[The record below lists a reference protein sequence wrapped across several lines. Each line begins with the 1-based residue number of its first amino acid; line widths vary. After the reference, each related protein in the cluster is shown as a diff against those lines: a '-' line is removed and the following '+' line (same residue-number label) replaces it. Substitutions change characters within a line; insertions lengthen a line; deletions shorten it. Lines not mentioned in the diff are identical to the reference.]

1 MRRKGTHA
9 KHGETGLTLV
19 KVLMADDHPVLLQG
33 LRRSL
38 ELDGGFE
45 IVGEAY
51 DGAQVLPLVRK
62 TSPDV
67 VLLDMHMPGVDG
79 IGCIARIRRLHP
91 DVKIVMCSME
101 SASEQVQAAF
111 LAGACGYVVKTVDPR
126 DLAPAIRQAI
136 AGTAFQP
143 VGAAPADDTR
153 IARAAGL
160 TGREIE
166 ILRCVARGQSN
177 KTIARELW
185 VTEQTV
191 KFHLSNVYRKLSL
204 SNRTEAARWAFSK
217 GLHESTQEELS
228 NAR

>member
-1 MRRKGTHA
+1 MPSTERLA
-9 KHGETGLTLV
+9 TLV
-19 KVLMADDHPVLLQG
+19 RVLMADDHPVLLQG

-51 DGAQVLPLVRK
+51 DGAQVLPLIRR
-62 TSPDV
+62 TSPNV
-67 VLLDMHMPGVDG
+67 VLLDMHMPGIDG
-79 IGCIARIRRLHP
+79 IGCVARIRKAHP
-91 DVKIVMCSME
+91 EVKVVMCSME
-101 SASEQVQAAF
+101 SATDQVQAAF
-111 LAGACGYVVKTVDPR
+111 LAGACGYVIKTVEPR

-143 VGAAPADDTR
+143 VGVTMSDDTR
-153 IARAAGL
+153 IARSAGL

-166 ILRCVARGQSN
+166 ILRCVARGESN
-177 KTIARELW
+177 KTIGRELW

-191 KFHLSNVYRKLSL
+191 KFHLSNIFRKLSVT
-204 SNRTEAARWAFSK
+204 NRTEAARWAFSK
-217 GLHESTQEELS
+217 GLHESMQELS